1 MVLKKLLWTLKRH
14 PALYKARFRLLSKN
28 SSVEDIA
35 AYDYNRGNPREDM
48 PLFFKEVNERIFKDG
63 KIEDDLGRVQTISAW
78 LNTHIKGGPGLS
90 EASEQALKLMLEGKG
105 GVCSDMTQIFNN
117 FCVLNDLQVREWG
130 VTRAPF
136 DKDYGGHSF
145 NEVFCKEFGK
155 WVLID
160 PSWGFIFYNSIG
172 RPLSVVEVYHLRND
186 DNLVSKSFLDG
197 GYIDVNNLYNNYL
210 DPRNVPFLICNYSNK
225 TYDGFLKAA
234 RPFVPVFILHFT
246 VFLLKK
252 SYHYRFPMDDYK
264 RIFS

>member
-1 MVLKKLLWTLKRH
+1 MVFKKLLWTFKRH

-28 SSVEDIA
+28 SSIEDIA
-35 AYDYNRGNPREDM
+35 GYDYNEVNPREDM
-48 PLFFKEVNERIFKDG
+48 PFYFEEVNTRIFKDG
-63 KIEDDLGRVQTISAW
+63 KPGDDLDRVKAISVW
-78 LNTHIKGGPGLS
+78 LNAHIKGGPGLS
-90 EASEQALKLMLEGKG
+90 EASEHALKLMLEGKG

-145 NEVFCKEFGK
+145 NEVYCKEFGK

-160 PSWGFIFYNSIG
+160 PSWGFIFYDAYG
-172 RPLSVVEVYHLRND
+172 TPLSVLDVYHLRGQEE
-186 DNLVSKSFLDG
+186 LVFKSFLEG
-197 GYIDVNNLYNNYL
+197 GEVDVDNLYNNYL
-210 DPRNVPFLICNYSNK
+210 DARNVPFLICNYSNK
-225 TYDGFLKAA
+225 TYDTFLKVA

-246 VFLLKK
+246 VFMLQK

-264 RIFS
+264 RIFL